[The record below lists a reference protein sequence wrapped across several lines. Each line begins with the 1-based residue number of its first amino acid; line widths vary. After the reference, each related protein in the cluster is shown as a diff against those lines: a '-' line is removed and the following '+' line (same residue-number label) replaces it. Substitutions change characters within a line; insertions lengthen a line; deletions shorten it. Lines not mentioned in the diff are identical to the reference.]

1 MKGKKG
7 RVEVF
12 NSENRLWYKL
22 LREKIQGAEVRLVV
36 LREKHKKPGENEE
49 FELPIGHL
57 IQMIRKKRFDLE
69 IQIW

>member
-7 RVEVF
+7 RVQVF
-12 NSENRLWYKL
+12 NSENRLWHKL
-22 LREKIQGAEVRLVV
+22 LREKIQGGEVGSVV
-36 LREKHKKPGENEE
+36 LREKHKKWGENEE

-57 IQMIRKKRFDLE
+57 IQIIRKKRFGLE